1 MNPQISIILPAYNAE
16 KYLATAI
23 ESILQ
28 QSFKDFEFIIL
39 NDGSTDNTEKI
50 ILSYTDSRIRY
61 IKNEK
66 NLKLIKTLNKGIE
79 LAKGKYIARMDAD
92 DIALPTMLEECYT
105 FFETHPEYSIVAPS
119 VYNMDNDGR
128 TYKKGNNRYSSEV
141 LPYILLFENVVTH
154 PGIMLKADILK
165 KYQYEDSGLVTHF
178 EDYDCWNRSL
188 ADGHKIYVLP
198 RPLLLYRIN
207 NEGISLTHSDER
219 SKLLRKRQV
228 EWIKRQTN
236 INFNVALIDNL
247 NKNPSWKN
255 IFLLDKELNLI
266 LPLIPS
272 HKVYKEFIKWK
283 SIYLYRHISNS
294 LYKPIF
300 IVYCLTHSKL
310 SFLSILNKFI
320 RGIKIEKTDNILKD
334 ITNDCKI

>member
-1 MNPQISIILPAYNAE
+1 MSSYPIISIILPAYNAE
-16 KYLATAI
+16 KYLSLAI

-165 KYQYEDSGLVTHF
+165 KYKYEDTGLVTHF
-178 EDYDCWNRSL
+178 EDHDCWNRILS
-188 ADGHKIYVLP
+188 DEHKIYVLP
-198 RPLLLYRIN
+198 QHLLFYRIN
-207 NEGISLTHSDER
+207 NEGINSKYGNNR
-219 SKLLRKRQV
+219 SKPFRTRQNL
-228 EWIKRQTN
+228 WILNKTS
-236 INFNVALIDNL
+236 IKFNVSLIDYFIKQSSWLNISNL
-247 NKNPSWKN
+247 N
-255 IFLLDKELNLI
+255 KELNLI
-266 LPLIPS
+266 IPLIS
-272 HKVYKEFIKWK
+272 SNKARKEFIIWK
-283 SIYLYRHISNS
+283 TSYLARRITPS
-294 LYKPIF
+294 LKYKLIF
-300 IVYCLTHSKL
+300 VLL
-310 SFLSILNKFI
+310 
-320 RGIKIEKTDNILKD
+320 
-334 ITNDCKI
+334 

>member
-16 KYLATAI
+16 KYLTSAI

-178 EDYDCWNRSL
+178 EDHDCWNRILS
-188 ADGHKIYVLP
+188 DEHKIYVLP
-198 RPLLLYRIN
+198 QHLLFYRIN
-207 NEGISLTHSDER
+207 NEGINSKYGNNR
-219 SKLLRKRQV
+219 SKPFRTRQNL
-228 EWIKRQTN
+228 WILNKTS
-236 INFNVALIDNL
+236 IKFNVSLIDYFIKQSSWLNISNL
-247 NKNPSWKN
+247 N
-255 IFLLDKELNLI
+255 KELNLI
-266 LPLIPS
+266 IPLIS
-272 HKVYKEFIKWK
+272 SNKARKEFIIWK
-283 SIYLYRHISNS
+283 TSYLARRITPS
-294 LYKPIF
+294 LKYKLIF
-300 IVYCLTHSKL
+300 VLYCFTHKKL
-310 SFLSILNKFI
+310 SLRTIITEQNRKSQIYKI
-320 RGIKIEKTDNILKD
+320 RK
-334 ITNDCKI
+334 

>member
-16 KYLATAI
+16 KYLSLAI

-165 KYQYEDSGLVTHF
+165 KYKYEDTGLVTHF
-178 EDYDCWNRSL
+178 EDHDCWNRILS
-188 ADGHKIYVLP
+188 DEHKIYVLP
-198 RPLLLYRIN
+198 QHLLFYRIN
-207 NEGISLTHSDER
+207 NEGINSKYGNNR
-219 SKLLRKRQV
+219 SKPFRTRQNL
-228 EWIKRQTN
+228 WILNKTS
-236 INFNVALIDNL
+236 IKFNVSLIDYFIKQSSWLNISNL
-247 NKNPSWKN
+247 N
-255 IFLLDKELNLI
+255 KELNLI
-266 LPLIPS
+266 IPLIS
-272 HKVYKEFIKWK
+272 SNKARKEFIIWK
-283 SIYLYRHISNS
+283 TSYLASRITPSLIYILIFVLYC
-294 LYKPIF
+294 F
-300 IVYCLTHSKL
+300 THKKL
-310 SFLSILNKFI
+310 SLRTIITEQNRKSQIYKI
-320 RGIKIEKTDNILKD
+320 RK
-334 ITNDCKI
+334 